1 MAREKMHKTRGVK
14 PKHISDSIIE
24 DNYSNY
30 SNSSL
35 PSHLS
40 KKKSHSMKK
49 LLKNFKEDIVFQLH
63 NENQIS
69 KKNINEIK
77 KFFQQK
83 INNLE
88 EKQRNDYEK
97 LKLAFENR
105 NYLNNNKNN
114 SNKNYNNNDN
124 MKNISNIIEQKLNDF
139 EKRNKENEFFRKS
152 QMSEEINRKIKE
164 EMNLYH
170 NKHSSNDFHNENLPN
185 YFYKENNY
193 NENYDKIADKLI
205 NDKKFK
211 KALFKYYS
219 KKHKKHKHKHNN
231 NDNKNHIKS
240 QSLAYMPPSN
250 KSVLNIKKIKQMS
263 EDLKGKANVYYSDY
277 FSIPDSKI
285 NKKIKSQRDNY
296 KNDYNNY
303 FNDNDN
309 YNDNDNFFSDNDN
322 NYFNNIN

>member
-1 MAREKMHKTRGVK
+1 MNDMLKLRDIQDRYYMAREKMHKTRGVK

-24 DNYSNY
+24 ENYSDY

-69 KKNINEIK
+69 KKNIDEIK

-88 EKQRNDYEK
+88 EKQRSDYEK

-105 NYLNNNKNN
+105 NYLNNNKYNKNN
-114 SNKNYNNNDN
+114 NYNNNDN

-139 EKRNKENEFFRKS
+139 EKRNRENEFLRKS
-152 QMSEEINRKIKE
+152 QMSDEINRKIKE

-170 NKHSSNDFHNENLPN
+170 YNYKHLSNDFDNKNLPN
-185 YFYKENNY
+185 YFSKEKNY
-193 NENYDKIADKLI
+193 NENYDKIAHKLL
-205 NDKKFK
+205 NDKKYK
-211 KALFKYYS
+211 KALFKYY
-219 KKHKKHKHKHNN
+219 KKKT
-231 NDNKNHIKS
+231 
-240 QSLAYMPPSN
+240 
-250 KSVLNIKKIKQMS
+250 
-263 EDLKGKANVYYSDY
+263 
-277 FSIPDSKI
+277 
-285 NKKIKSQRDNY
+285 
-296 KNDYNNY
+296 
-303 FNDNDN
+303 
-309 YNDNDNFFSDNDN
+309 
-322 NYFNNIN
+322 